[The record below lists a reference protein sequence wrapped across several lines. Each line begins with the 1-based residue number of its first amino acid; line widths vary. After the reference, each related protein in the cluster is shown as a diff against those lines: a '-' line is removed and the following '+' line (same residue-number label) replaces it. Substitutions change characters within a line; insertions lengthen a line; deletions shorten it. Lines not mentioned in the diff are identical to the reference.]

1 MKSEKNHLWGGRFNE
16 PTDEF
21 VKNFGASIAFD
32 KILALYDIQGSI
44 AHATMLSEIDVLSS
58 SELNEILKGLT
69 KIKDEIVND
78 QFNWSIDLEDVH
90 MNIESRLIEI
100 CGESGKKI
108 HTGRSRN
115 DQVATDIRLY
125 LRDQVLLINNELE
138 RLLSA
143 LLDLAEQEKE
153 TIMPGF
159 THLQAA
165 QPISFGHHL
174 LAYFEMFKRDR
185 ERLYDGFKRINT
197 MPLGSAA
204 LAGTSYPINRDRTAE
219 LLGFERI
226 SLNSIDAVSDRDFAI
241 EFVSSASLIM
251 MHLSRFS
258 EEIILWSS
266 SQFDFISLPDS
277 FSTGSSI
284 MPQKKNPDVPELV
297 RGKTG
302 RVTGN
307 LISLLTLMKSQ
318 PLAYNKDNQEDKE
331 PLFDSVDTIF
341 NCLHVFADMVPM
353 IKSNKDNMYQS
364 ALKGFTTATDLADY
378 LVKKGLAFR
387 DAHDIVGKAV
397 SYGIKENKDLNEFS
411 LDELKSFNKL
421 IEKDVFDVISLE
433 GSINARDHLGGT
445 SIKQVSKAI
454 KAGRKLIK

>member
-21 VKNFGASIAFD
+21 VKIFGASIAFD

-397 SYGIKENKDLNEFS
+397 SYGIKENKDLHEFS
-411 LDELKSFNKL
+411 LEELKNFNKL
-421 IEKDVFDVISLE
+421 IEKDVYDVISLE

-445 SIKQVSKAI
+445 SIKQVSEAI
-454 KAGRKLIK
+454 KAARKSIK